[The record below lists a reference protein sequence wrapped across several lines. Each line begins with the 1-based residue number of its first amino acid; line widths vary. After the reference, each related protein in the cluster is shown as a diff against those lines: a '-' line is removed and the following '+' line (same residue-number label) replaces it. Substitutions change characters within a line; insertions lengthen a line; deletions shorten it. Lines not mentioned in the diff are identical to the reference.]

1 MNDLRVRY
9 PIKLVYDIEED
20 EYVVFVEA
28 LNLEGRGKTEK
39 EAVENLVEKYDMIVE
54 RI

>member
-9 PIKLVYDIEED
+9 PIKMVFDVEEE

-28 LNLEGRGKTEK
+28 LDLEARGKTEK
-39 EAVENLVEKYDMIVE
+39 EAVDSLIEKYDMRVE
-54 RI
+54 RT